1 MQMGMKN
8 CRQQPTN
15 LFKESEMARKRT
27 VEQRQRMSA
36 AQKKRYRATKERAAA
51 LAAVSPVE
59 AIICA
64 KKLVDATNGDVK
76 MAAKI
81 VETIGSIT

>member
-1 MQMGMKN
+1 
-8 CRQQPTN
+8 
-15 LFKESEMARKRT
+15 
-27 VEQRQRMSA
+27 MSA